1 MAAVVFALVALVVL
15 ALLGAVHRYVWRRF
29 VGDTTAPGSTLRRV
43 GTVAAFVLPL
53 LSLGAMTSG
62 RVGAPFWL
70 QQLLAWPG
78 FLWLACLLYLTL
90 ALLVGEVVRPLLLR
104 FLARRDARTE
114 TAENGTA
121 DGAASGTASGAPSGT
136 TSGTPAAPASG
147 ALAGTPGEPRTRTG
161 ELVASRTA
169 AAPSS
174 SDPAVR
180 TVPDPAAVAEAEPAA
195 KADAEP
201 ATETDPESMA
211 KADTEPAAKAGT
223 ESAES
228 PSDEAPSAQ
237 APAAPALAPGPSRR
251 LFVSRVVGGAAA
263 AAGLAT
269 VGYGTYGVLRGPSVQ
284 RITVPLAK
292 LPRAAHGFRIAVVSD
307 IHIGPILGRAHTR
320 RIVDTINAT
329 SPDLVAVVGDLV
341 DGSVADLGSAAEPLA
356 ALRARHGS
364 YFVTGNHEYFSG
376 AEQWV
381 DHVRELGLIPLEN
394 ARVEIDGFDLDRP
407 STTSRAKPRGRG
419 RTSSARWA
427 TGTGGGPPSSWRTSP
442 SSSTTPSSTAST
454 SSSPATPTA
463 GSSGR
468 ATCSPSW
475 PTPPSPDSNATATP
489 SCSSRAA
496 RAPGGRRSGWGPRP
510 TSPSWSWRPVRRR
523 EGPADRD
530 RDRGVRSAG
539 HALVPQLLRAVAPLR
554 VRRLRSPGP
563 VIMKS
568 TPQGHRQL
576 HKPAGRRHE
585 TAFSD
590 RVSGSCPTKG
600 CECPIYSSRCENR
613 VIG

>member
-70 QQLLAWPG
+70 QQVLAWPG

-121 DGAASGTASGAPSGT
+121 DGAASGTTSGAP
-136 TSGTPAAPASG
+136 SGTPAAPASG

-169 AAPSS
+169 AAPSP

-180 TVPDPAAVAEAEPAA
+180 TAPDPAAAAAAEPAA

-211 KADTEPAAKAGT
+211 KADPEPAVKAGT
-223 ESAES
+223 EPAES
-228 PSDEAPSAQ
+228 PSAE
-237 APAAPALAPGPSRR
+237 APAAPVPALAPGPSRR

-381 DHVRELGLIPLEN
+381 DHVRELGLVPLEN
-394 ARVEIDGFDLDRP
+394 ARVEIEGFDLAGVNDIAGETEGQGPDFVRALGDRD
-407 STTSRAKPRGRG
+407 RGRAAVLMAHQPVVIHDAVEHG
-419 RTSSARWA
+419 VDLQLSGHTH
-427 TGTGGGPPSSWRTSP
+427 GGQLWPGNMLAELANPTVAGLERYGDTQLFVSRGAGAWGPPVRV
-442 SSSTTPSSTAST
+442 
-454 SSSPATPTA
+454 
-463 GSSGR
+463 
-468 ATCSPSW
+468 
-475 PTPPSPDSNATATP
+475 
-489 SCSSRAA
+489 
-496 RAPGGRRSGWGPRP
+496 GPRP

-523 EGPADRD
+523 EGPADCGEGPPDHD

-539 HALVPQLLRAVAPLR
+539 HALVPQLLRGVAPLR

-576 HKPAGRRHE
+576 HKPAGRRQE